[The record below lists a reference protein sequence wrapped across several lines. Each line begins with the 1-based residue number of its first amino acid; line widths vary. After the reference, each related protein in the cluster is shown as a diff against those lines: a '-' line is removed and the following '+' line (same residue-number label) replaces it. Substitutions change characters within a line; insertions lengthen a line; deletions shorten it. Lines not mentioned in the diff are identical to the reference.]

1 MNKVANILS
10 RKGDN
15 VISVTPDTTVYDALT
30 LMSKRNIGSIAVLN
44 EKGKYLGLLTERD
57 YARKVIVQ
65 GRHSND
71 TMVKDIMSTDLPP
84 VTKNHTV
91 EECMELMSK
100 NNIRYLPVIENDK
113 LMGLI
118 SVLDLVNETIQMQ
131 KETIEQLKNYISQ

>member
-1 MNKVANILS
+1 MNKVSNILS

-15 VISVTPDTTVYDALT
+15 VISVTSDTTVYDALT

-44 EKGKYLGLLTERD
+44 EKGKYMGLLTERD

-131 KETIEQLKNYISQ
+131 KETIE